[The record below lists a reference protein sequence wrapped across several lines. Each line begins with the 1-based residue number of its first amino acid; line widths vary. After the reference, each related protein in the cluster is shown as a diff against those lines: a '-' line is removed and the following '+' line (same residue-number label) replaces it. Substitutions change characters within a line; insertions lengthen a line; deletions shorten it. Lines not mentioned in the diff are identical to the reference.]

1 MKTGGSIRGLSL
13 DGTPFDVMADAGL
26 DEILSEFVNELI
38 PTSGRPIRK
47 MTKRVEEISGVILGT
62 NKAEHATLKSYSDQL
77 GEIKLSYT
85 DAEGN
90 TMKSQG
96 TINIENNNTEEN
108 RTTISLLPS
117 VPWVPF
123 LA

>member
-1 MKTGGSIRGLSL
+1 MKTGGSIRALTL
-13 DGTPFDVMADAGL
+13 DGISFDVMGDAGL
-26 DEILSEFVNELI
+26 DEILSQFENELI
-38 PTSGRPIRK
+38 PTSGKPMRK
-47 MTKRVEEISGVILGT
+47 MTKRIQTVEGVVLGA
-62 NKAEHATLKSYSDQL
+62 NKADHQTLIAFSDQL
-77 GEIKLSYT
+77 EEIKLSYT

-90 TMKSQG
+90 TMKAQG
-96 TINIENNNTEEN
+96 TINIEGNNTEEN